1 MCFDFDGVAAK
12 VPSNCHVCVA
22 CKVSMSGSIADVKL
36 QAKALVCGGKAAGS
50 LVSYTLS
57 VS

>member
-1 MCFDFDGVAAK
+1 MCFNFHGVAAK
-12 VPSNCHVCVA
+12 IANNCHVCVA

-50 LVSYTLS
+50 LVSYTVS